1 MEKSKFKV
9 ILQSQP
15 EKYYRASDNKT
26 AKILEKCFRWL
37 ENNPFYQPGKI
48 KRLKKRKGLFRYT
61 TDGLRII
68 YEINVEN
75 KKVGVLVIL
84 PRGDVY
90 KKI

>member
-1 MEKSKFKV
+1 MDKFKV

-15 EKYYRASDNKT
+15 EKYYRKADNKT
-26 AKILEKCFRWL
+26 AKILEKCFRHL
-37 ENNPFYQPGKI
+37 EDNPFYYPGKI
-48 KRLKKRKGLFRYT
+48 KRLTGQKGMFRYT

-68 YEINVEN
+68 YEIDVNN